1 VLSPVYDALNG
12 LQVDTLLVG
21 EYIAIIASN
30 LMCEQVTETIAFAGS
45 ATVATPAEP
54 SLASAQ

>member
-1 VLSPVYDALNG
+1 
-12 LQVDTLLVG
+12 LLVG

-30 LMCEQVTETIAFAGS
+30 LMCEQVTGAIAFARS
-45 ATVATPAEP
+45 ATVAAPAEP